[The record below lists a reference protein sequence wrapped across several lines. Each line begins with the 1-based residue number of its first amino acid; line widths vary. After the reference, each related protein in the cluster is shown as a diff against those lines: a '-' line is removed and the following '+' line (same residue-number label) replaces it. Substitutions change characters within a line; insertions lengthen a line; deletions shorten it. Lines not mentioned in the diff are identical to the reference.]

1 MYQYLPNV
9 AGVSMSPQAHTG
21 AQADAAAQTHAKT
34 PTKTLGAATSSE
46 SQAPSEAPSQVF
58 ETRGPDTGFL
68 HKEAS
73 LARRA
78 RAQMISAEP
87 KPTTLGW
94 RMAVER
100 LTDTL
105 QQMERAISTA
115 QIKPPI
121 NNPGPP
127 PLPAL
132 DVLKTADRVT
142 AFYEEQETV
151 QAHPA
156 TADTAAAISALAQV
170 SGAPR
175 SGPQPSAPPAQTAP
189 TQTAIVVNA
198 FVERE
203 ERAAAR
209 AAAEPDDSSK
219 HLLNMALSGYAQ
231 PHVEPHVDPNKD
243 DTA

>member
-9 AGVSMSPQAHTG
+9 AGVSMSPQAHNG
-21 AQADAAAQTHAKT
+21 AQADAPARTPAQTPAKT
-34 PTKTLGAATSSE
+34 PGATPSTPARGDSS
-46 SQAPSEAPSQVF
+46 SSSAAAPSQAA

-94 RMAVER
+94 RMAVDR
-100 LTDTL
+100 LTETL

-121 NNPGPP
+121 SNPGLPP
-127 PLPAL
+127 MPAL
-132 DVLKTADRVT
+132 EVLKTADRVT
-142 AFYEEQETV
+142 AFYEEQDTV
-151 QAHPA
+151 QPHPSTSQ
-156 TADTAAAISALAQV
+156 TAVAISALAQV
-170 SGAPR
+170 A
-175 SGPQPSAPPAQTAP
+175 APAQRMDSSSPAAVPVPEAATV
-189 TQTAIVVNA
+189 INA

-209 AAAEPDDSSK
+209 AAAEPEDSTK
-219 HLLNMALSGYAQ
+219 QLLNMALSGYAQ
-231 PHVEPHVDPNKD
+231 PSFEPEKPGDP
-243 DTA
+243 